1 MKRVACNLF
10 PICCPSPS
18 STQEQ
23 TLVKPDRLLLT
34 PTHWKYI
41 HQPFKIQSPQI
52 VVDESDTSRVFC
64 ILKYG
69 QTAIQTSGKLLEAS
83 ILSQIKAT
91 MR

>member
-10 PICCPSPS
+10 PICCPSPN

-52 VVDESDTSRVFC
+52 VVDESDTSRVFSNMDR
-64 ILKYG
+64 
-69 QTAIQTSGKLLEAS
+69 QPFKLLENCWK
-83 ILSQIKAT
+83 LPYFL
-91 MR
+91 R